1 MDTNTTPPG
10 DLNDLERRLTEWR
23 PSSAGLEV
31 DRLMFAAGRASARS
45 RRARFV
51 WPIVSAGLA
60 LTAVALGIGLAHER
74 AMRQELAAQLR
85 DSAPAA
91 APARGSEL
99 GPAESTPASP
109 TQAPTSS
116 YLAARRALTED
127 LDSWPV
133 TAHADHHVVDG
144 RDGRDGRVEP
154 SPRPTV
160 LTSHSPV
167 TLIEP

>member
-1 MDTNTTPPG
+1 MDTNSTPAG
-10 DLNDLERRLTEWR
+10 DLNDLERRLAEWR
-23 PSSAGLEV
+23 PSASGLEV

-45 RRARFV
+45 GRGRFV
-51 WPIVSAGLA
+51 WPAVSAGLA
-60 LTAVALGIGLAHER
+60 LTAMALGMGLAEER
-74 AMRQELAAQLR
+74 AARLELAMRMR
-85 DSAPAA
+85 DSAPSV

-99 GPAESTPASP
+99 GPAESPP
-109 TQAPTSS
+109 TQAPPAS

-133 TAHADHHVVDG
+133 ADHLVG
-144 RDGRDGRVEP
+144 GGRVEP

>member
-10 DLNDLERRLTEWR
+10 HLNDLERRLAEWR
-23 PSSAGLEV
+23 PSASGLEV
-31 DRLMFAAGRASARS
+31 DRLMFAAGRASARAG
-45 RRARFV
+45 RGGRV
-51 WPIVSAGLA
+51 WRLVSAGLA

-74 AMRQELAAQLR
+74 AARLELAMQLR
-85 DSAPAA
+85 DSAPAV
-91 APARGSEL
+91 APARDGER
-99 GPAESTPASP
+99 GPGESTPTSP
-109 TQAPTSS
+109 TSPTSPTAPAS

-133 TAHADHHVVDG
+133 ADHRAREG
-144 RDGRDGRVEP
+144 EP
-154 SPRPTV
+154 SRQRTV

>member
-1 MDTNTTPPG
+1 MDTNSTPPG
-10 DLNDLERRLTEWR
+10 DLNDLERRLAEWR
-23 PSSAGLEV
+23 PSPTGLEV

-45 RRARFV
+45 GRGRFV

-74 AMRQELAAQLR
+74 AARQELAMQLR
-85 DSAPAA
+85 DSAPAV

-99 GPAESTPASP
+99 GPGELPP
-109 TQAPTSS
+109 TQAPPTS

-133 TAHADHHVVDG
+133 TSHLSG
-144 RDGRDGRVEP
+144 EGEP
-154 SPRPTV
+154 APRTTV

>member
-45 RRARFV
+45 GRSRFV

-74 AMRQELAAQLR
+74 AARRELAMQLR
-85 DSAPAA
+85 DSAPAV
-91 APARGSEL
+91 APARGSEP
-99 GPAESTPASP
+99 GPAESPP
-109 TQAPTSS
+109 TQSPPSS
-116 YLAARRALTED
+116 YLATRRVLTDD
-127 LDSWPV
+127 LDSWPI
-133 TAHADHHVVDG
+133 ADHPVG
-144 RDGRDGRVEP
+144 DGRVEP

>member
-10 DLNDLERRLTEWR
+10 DLNDVERRLTEWQ
-23 PSSAGLEV
+23 PSAIGLEV

-45 RRARFV
+45 GRI

-60 LTAVALGIGLAHER
+60 LTVMALGIGLAHER
-74 AMRQELAAQLR
+74 SARLELAMQLR
-85 DSAPAA
+85 DAAPAV

-99 GPAESTPASP
+99 GPAESTPTSP
-109 TQAPTSS
+109 TPAQPAS

-133 TAHADHHVVDG
+133 PAHFSG
-144 RDGRDGRVEP
+144 LGEREP
-154 SPRPTV
+154 APRPTV